1 LGTHCEHWNAFA
13 IIRLQELFLEEHFS
27 ATACAPDQA
36 AAVGGIMRS
45 CLLALSIA
53 VLALLPATAQ
63 QATPATTQ
71 GFTLTVIVEGVDER
85 DGNVGLL
92 VFNSPKGWAEDRQAA
107 LKDITVPAHQG
118 TVTVT
123 IPGLPAGE
131 YGVSVVHDVNK
142 NHKLDRNFLG
152 KPTEQ
157 WGLSNNPHA
166 TLKTPSY
173 DACKFT
179 LKGDMELHI
188 KMQM

>member
-1 LGTHCEHWNAFA
+1 
-13 IIRLQELFLEEHFS
+13 
-27 ATACAPDQA
+27 
-36 AAVGGIMRS
+36 MRS
-45 CLLALSIA
+45 LSFGVSLLLVALVSA
-53 VLALLPATAQ
+53 VAQ
-63 QATPATTQ
+63 QSTPATSTQ
-71 GFTLTVIVEGVDER
+71 QGYTLTVIVEGVDER

-107 LKDITVPAHQG
+107 LKDLYVPAHQG

-131 YGVSVVHDVNK
+131 YAVSVVHDVNK

-166 TLKTPSY
+166 VLKTPSY
-173 DACKFT
+173 DTCKFQ